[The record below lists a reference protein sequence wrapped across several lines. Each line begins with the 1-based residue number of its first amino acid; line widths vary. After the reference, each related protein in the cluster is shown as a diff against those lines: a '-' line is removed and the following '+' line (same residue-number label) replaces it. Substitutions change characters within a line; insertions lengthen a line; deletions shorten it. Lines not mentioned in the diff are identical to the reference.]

1 MKLPAHNTP
10 PLVPA
15 ELRGQRARISP
26 SLRIALPAP
35 SFEGAMP
42 LEACLRQ
49 RRSVRD
55 YTEQPMTL
63 HQVSQLVWAAMGVTN
78 PAGLRTAPS
87 AGAVFPIRAY
97 LVASNVDGVPAGFYS
112 YDADQ
117 HEISLLAKGD
127 KRRRLEKA
135 AADQQCVGQ
144 SAMVL
149 VLTGYYRRLLREFG
163 EAGPRLAAMEA
174 GHIGQNFCLQATALG
189 VGSIGLGKFDPTSV
203 KMLLPIP
210 QDEEPLYLLLAGCV

>member
-1 MKLPAHNTP
+1 MKLPSPNAQ
-10 PLVPA
+10 PLVSSA
-15 ELRGQRARISP
+15 LRGLRAKSAP
-26 SLRIALPAP
+26 SVRTALPAP
-35 SFEGAMP
+35 SLEGTVP
-42 LEACLRQ
+42 LETCLRQ

-55 YTEQPMTL
+55 YTEQPL
-63 HQVSQLVWAAMGVTN
+63 SLQQASQLLWAAMGATN

-87 AGAVFPIRAY
+87 AGAVFPVRAY
-97 LVASNVDGVPAGFYS
+97 VMAANVEGLTAGFYS
-112 YDADQ
+112 YDVDR
-117 HEISLLAKGD
+117 HDLSLLARGD

-144 SAMVL
+144 SALLV

-163 EAGPRLAAMEA
+163 EGSQRLAAMEA
-174 GHIGQNFCLQATALG
+174 GHIGQNFSLQATALG
-189 VGSIGLGKFDPTSV
+189 LGSIGLGKFDPTSL

>member
-1 MKLPAHNTP
+1 
-10 PLVPA
+10 
-15 ELRGQRARISP
+15 
-26 SLRIALPAP
+26 
-35 SFEGAMP
+35 
-42 LEACLRQ
+42 
-49 RRSVRD
+49 
-55 YTEQPMTL
+55 
-63 HQVSQLVWAAMGVTN
+63 MGITN

-87 AGAVFPIRAY
+87 AGAVFPVRAY
-97 LVASNVDGVPAGFYS
+97 LMAANVDGLPAGFYG

-117 HEISLLAKGD
+117 HEISLLLKGD

-144 SAMVL
+144 SALVV

-163 EAGPRLAAMEA
+163 EAGHKLAAMEA

-189 VGSIGLGKFDPTSV
+189 LGAIGLGKFDPTSV

-210 QDEEPLYLLLAGCV
+210 QDEEPIYLLLAGCI